1 MSPRLKLHPGMT
13 NTNKGFLSFNTTFH
27 HSSIIAENLR
37 YFCFSL
43 SHSNTSET
51 LLCTI
56 PPTNLFA
63 FHSAFPSRINLF
75 QTEQSVFTE
84 LNTQKCRQTSIMA
97 AFPEFLIT
105 RYECACHQSQFCKR
119 FIRTS
124 WRSLILTDVHMQ
136 MQSFA
141 VLISASSYAFTY
153 AKADPN
159 L

>member
-1 MSPRLKLHPGMT
+1 MT

-75 QTEQSVFTE
+75 SDRTISLHRAEHTEV
-84 LNTQKCRQTSIMA
+84 RQTSIMA

-119 FIRTS
+119 FTRTS

-141 VLISASSYAFTY
+141 ILISASSYAFTY

-159 L
+159 P